1 MEFILAILAGT
12 IVTIMNVFN
21 GQLSNQVGVYLS
33 TVIIH
38 LVGLFTLIII
48 MIIKKQKISFQNHIP
63 LILYTGGMIGVF
75 TVFCNV
81 MSISTIGAALVTALG
96 LLGQMLT
103 SLVLEYKG
111 WLGAK
116 KRTLTFQKVI
126 SLVLVMIGIGV
137 MIL

>member
-81 MSISTIGAALVTALG
+81 MSISTIGVALVTALG

>member
-126 SLVLVMIGIGV
+126 SLVIVMIGIGV

>member
-75 TVFCNV
+75 TVLFNV

>member
-21 GQLSNQVGVYLS
+21 GQLSNQVGVFLS

>member
-12 IVTIMNVFN
+12 IVTIMDVFN

-75 TVFCNV
+75 TVLFNV

-126 SLVLVMIGIGV
+126 SLVIVMIGIGV

>member
-48 MIIKKQKISFQNHIP
+48 IIIKKQKISFQNHIP

-75 TVFCNV
+75 TVLFNV

-137 MIL
+137 MII